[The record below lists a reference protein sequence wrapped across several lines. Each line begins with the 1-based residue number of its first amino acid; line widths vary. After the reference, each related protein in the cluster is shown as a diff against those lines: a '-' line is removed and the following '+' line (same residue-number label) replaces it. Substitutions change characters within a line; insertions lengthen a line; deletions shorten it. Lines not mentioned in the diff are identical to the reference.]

1 MPLYQI
7 TGPDGKI
14 YQIEGPEG
22 ATREQVIQAIQMRM
36 AQQEITPTPEEE
48 QGLLGMT
55 GSAIMRGAK
64 QTGSLLADV
73 LPAQIATAVG
83 ADEYAARQMAEAAET
98 QQEIQEKYPARYPTL
113 E

>member
-1 MPLYQI
+1 MPYSIRL
-7 TGPDGKI
+7 PDGRIIANIPDEVDPKEAA
-14 YQIEGPEG
+14 Q
-22 ATREQVIQAIQMRM
+22 RIQAAGLVGPAR
-36 AQQEITPTPEEE
+36 EEEE

-98 QQEIQEKYPARYPTL
+98 QREI
-113 E
+113 